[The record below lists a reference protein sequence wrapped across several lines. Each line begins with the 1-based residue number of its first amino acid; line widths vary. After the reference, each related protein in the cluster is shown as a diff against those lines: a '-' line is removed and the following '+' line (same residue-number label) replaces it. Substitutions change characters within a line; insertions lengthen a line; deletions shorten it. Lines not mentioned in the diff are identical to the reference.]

1 MDFQFWEKYAQV
13 KHLNVLAYDKIRNL
27 VRCGWTEK
35 QLYEL
40 VVKTYAENGGSQVR
54 YEGDFISGPRSW
66 GIEGPATD
74 RIIEMGDTIIVDAL
88 CAVDDVYCDTT
99 RTYFCGKPRS
109 EQERAYQLLCSLHEE
124 IVPLLKPGT
133 VACDIFKYADN
144 RLREEGYGGL
154 LHHAGHGLK
163 HSWCEAPHLV
173 EDSQAVLEED
183 MLVAFAPGIYIPGK
197 FGMRLENNYRVTK
210 DGGIDVFGYTK
221 EMEDFIIDEQ

>member
-1 MDFQFWEKYAQV
+1 MDIQIWKKYEYV
-13 KHLNVLAYDKIRNL
+13 KNLNVLAYDQIKRQ
-27 VRCGWTEK
+27 VRSGWTEK

-40 VVKTYAENGGSQVR
+40 VVKTYMENCSSQVL

-74 RIIEMGDTIIVDAL
+74 RIVEKGDTIIVDAL
-88 CAVDDVYCDTT
+88 CAVDGVYCDTT
-99 RTYFCGKPRS
+99 RTYFCGQPTE
-109 EQERAYQLLCSLHEE
+109 EQKKAYKLLCALHEE

-133 VACDIFKYADN
+133 IAGDIFRYTDG

-154 LHHAGHGLK
+154 PHHAGHGLR

-173 EDSQAVLEED
+173 EESQTILEED
-183 MLVAFAPGIYIPGK
+183 MLVAFEPGIYIPGK

-221 EMEDFIIDEQ
+221 EMEDFIID